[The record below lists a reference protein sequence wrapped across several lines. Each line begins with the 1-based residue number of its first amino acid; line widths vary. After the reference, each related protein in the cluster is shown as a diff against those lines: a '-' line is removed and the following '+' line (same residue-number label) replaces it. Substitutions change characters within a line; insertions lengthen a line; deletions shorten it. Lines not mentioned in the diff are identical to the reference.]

1 MKNILPWFCAI
12 LLSSCA
18 GAPKQFE
25 TPLVVTQ
32 LRGGK
37 YWILKNDLIYKD
49 SAIKEPIVVPRG
61 FVTDFAS
68 VPRSVWSIYPTSGS
82 YTAAAVLHDYL
93 YWKQDPQ
100 ITKEKSD
107 NIFYDAMTSSGTP
120 NLTRDT
126 FYNAVDKVGF
136 LAWNNNSKLKNSG
149 ERREYPQGFMD
160 EEFDRLQPRPPSLA
174 QVRNEAKVWEIRN
187 QRTASV
193 PVSRNPVRM
202 PSPATAR

>member
-18 GAPKQFE
+18 GAPKQFHS
-25 TPLVVTQ
+25 PLVVTP
-32 LRGGK
+32 LRDGK
-37 YWILKNDLIYKD
+37 HWIVKNDLVYQDAGIEK
-49 SAIKEPIVVPRG
+49 PIVVPRG

-68 VPRSVWSIYPTSGS
+68 VPRSVWSIYPTTGP

-100 ITKEKSD
+100 ISKKKSD

-120 NLTRDT
+120 DATRNI

-136 LAWNNNSKLKNSG
+136 LAWNKNAELKKSG
-149 ERREYPQGFMD
+149 ERREYSQGFMD
-160 EEFDRLQPRPPSLA
+160 EEFDRLRPQPPSLA
-174 QVRNEAKVWEIRN
+174 QVRNEAKVWDIRN
-187 QRTASV
+187 KGTASV
-193 PVSRNPVRM
+193 PVSRTPVRI
-202 PSPATAR
+202 PSPASAR